1 MTLTFLGH
9 STYLVDTGESYLLFD
24 YYKDFAGCPPVASL
38 LERDGDPLYIVCTHS
53 HGDHYS
59 HKVFDLP
66 IRGRRVKYIFHTEVA
81 SVVPDEHLED
91 VLFVSTAE
99 HFEIDER
106 VSGRAYGSTDIGG
119 SFYVEVKDPS
129 APRPV
134 KLFHAGD
141 LNNWHWNEEADAH
154 YIGLYEG
161 AYADGLKLFGEF
173 PIAPDL
179 VMFPTDYRLGKD
191 YLKGLS
197 QFLEVTSCRY
207 VAPMHLNGSPREDER
222 LDALC
227 DRHGITLLFPF
238 REGIKYSFTAEV

>member
-9 STYLVDTGESYLLFD
+9 STYLIDTGTAYLLFD
-24 YYKDFAGCPPVASL
+24 YYKDFEGAPSVSSL
-38 LERDGDPLYIVCTHS
+38 LTRSDDPLYIFCTHS

-66 IRGRRVKYIFHTEVA
+66 TRGRRVKYIFHTEVA
-81 SVVPDEHLED
+81 AVVSQHHLED
-91 VLFVSTAE
+91 VLFVDTAE
-99 HFEIDER
+99 AFVVDDR

-119 SFYVEVKDPS
+119 SFYVEVKGVD
-129 APRPV
+129 AHRAL

-141 LNNWHWNEEADAH
+141 LNNWHWNEEANTY

-161 AYADGLKLFGEF
+161 AYADELRLFSEY

-191 YLKGLS
+191 YLKGLE
-197 QFLEVTSCRY
+197 QFLDITPCRY
-207 VAPMHLNGSPREDER
+207 LAPMHLNGTPREDDR

-227 DRHGITLLFPF
+227 ARHGVTLLFPS
-238 REGIKYSFTAEV
+238 REGIVYPFNISE